1 MTTTTLAAEVDR
13 WPGVA
18 TVPSGLKVRIAAP
31 VARSLFHKAVARL
44 PLRVQMPNGDVSGG
58 GGVGAPLMIIHRP
71 EDFAARVGD
80 SGLIGFGESYMAG
93 DWEASDLTAVLEVFA
108 SRVATLIPGF
118 LQRLRGLYIPKQ
130 PRNERNSTQNTR
142 SNISRHYDLSNELFE
157 LFLDDTMTYSS
168 ALFENLATG
177 ALPSWNVFA
186 AAQHRK
192 IDRLLDGAGVGPGSR
207 VLEIGTGWGE
217 LALRAAQRGATVR
230 SVTLSVEQ
238 QELASKRISA
248 VGLADRV
255 QVDLLDYRLVE
266 GEYDAVVSVEMI
278 EAVGHQYWGSYFQK
292 IDSLLAPGGRAAI
305 QAITMPHD
313 RMLAT
318 RNTYT
323 WVHKYIFPGG
333 FLPSVRAIEDVT
345 ERLTTLR
352 VRERMSMGDH
362 YAQTLRLW
370 DEKFTARTEEVEEL
384 GFDAVFARM
393 WHFYLCYSEAGFRS
407 GYLDVQQVI
416 LDRRNPQ

>member
-1 MTTTTLAAEVDR
+1 M
-13 WPGVA
+13 
-18 TVPSGLKVRIAAP
+18 
-31 VARSLFHKAVARL
+31 
-44 PLRVQMPNGDVSGG
+44 
-58 GGVGAPLMIIHRP
+58 
-71 EDFAARVGD
+71 
-80 SGLIGFGESYMAG
+80 
-93 DWEASDLTAVLEVFA
+93 
-108 SRVATLIPGF
+108 ATLIPDF

-130 PRNERNSTQNTR
+130 PRSERNSTQNTR
-142 SNISRHYDLSNELFE
+142 SNISRHYDLSNEMFE
-157 LFLDDTMTYSS
+157 LFLDGTMTYSS
-168 ALFENLATG
+168 ALFEDLSVGAT
-177 ALPSWNVFA
+177 PSWDVFA

-217 LALRAAQRGATVR
+217 LAIRAAQRGATVR

-238 QELASKRISA
+238 QELAAKRISA
-248 VGLADRV
+248 AGLADRV
-255 QVDLLDYRLVE
+255 QVDLLDYRQVQ

-278 EAVGHQYWGSYFQK
+278 EAVGHQYWGSYFQT
-292 IDSLLAPGGRAAI
+292 IDALLAPGGRAAI

-345 ERLTTLR
+345 ERMTTLR

-370 DEKFTARTEEVEEL
+370 DERFSARTDEASAL

-393 WHFYLCYSEAGFRS
+393 CILSLLLRGGVSVGVSRRPANCSRSEEPAMTATMDRTTQGAGVAGRLS
-407 GYLDVQQVI
+407 DILSPLVGGELPVRLTAWDAAQQVRKM
-416 LDRRNPQ
+416 LRR